1 MSRKRYGINP
11 DPPVADIDA
20 EMRKGIGDMA
30 RSAGRQ
36 INDSLNRAADSARRA
51 IGTSNVSSSNPT
63 AGGGSMANYVTTGKE
78 RANHKYK
85 GKVKTRTGKIRY
97 VYDKDGVTTASG
109 THLSNKA
116 AFDSQAN
123 ARRAEASARAKAKD
137 RALQRGREQEAAYQ
151 RQKKREA
158 DPVYQV
164 KRAGARALNQG
175 KRMINDART
184 GLEEQIKKTK
194 RYLGKLF

>member
-20 EMRKGIGDMA
+20 EIRKGIADTA
-30 RSAGRQ
+30 NRAGRSMG
-36 INDSLNRAADSARRA
+36 NALNKATNSARNA
-51 IGTSNVSSSNPT
+51 IKTSNVSSSNPT

-78 RANHKYK
+78 RANHKYR
-85 GKVKTRTGKIRY
+85 GKVRTRTGKIRY
-97 VYDKDGVTTASG
+97 VYDKDAVSTASG
-109 THLSNKA
+109 PHSSIQSAYK
-116 AFDSQAN
+116 SQAN
-123 ARRAEASARAKAKD
+123 ARQTEARA

-158 DPVYQV
+158 DPVYQA

-194 RYLGKLF
+194 RYLGKLFD